1 MNTMLY
7 NLFLN
12 GLYFLQVQFVQDI
25 LSIINVFSS
34 FDTLSFQ
41 ILIIVYGDMT
51 KAPVGIWP
59 LSTNR

>member
-1 MNTMLY
+1 MNTVLY
-7 NLFLN
+7 SLFFN
-12 GLYFLQVQFVQDI
+12 SLYFLQVQFVQDV

-41 ILIIVYGDMT
+41 ILLIMYGYMT
-51 KAPVGIWP
+51 KTPVGIWP